1 MEQLV
6 RLQDIDTK
14 LKDLYDLLGDLP
26 SKVEELDTKE
36 QSIKN
41 ELDEN
46 KQNLKILGI
55 EINKKEIDLSDS
67 SIKIDKLKDQLYLVT
82 NNKQYDA
89 LMVEIDHL
97 KDQKSSFETDSI
109 KLMEEQEKTIENIK
123 NMESNLEALSKDL
136 VERRKKLKLAIS
148 DSADQKSDLENMR
161 AKELEEI
168 DNNILSVYDNVFQAR
183 DGIAVVPLVG
193 SGCGGCGAHV
203 PPQKVTE
210 IRAKSGIHRCDMCGR
225 FLYQEKIKVNLSV

>member
-1 MEQLV
+1 MEQLI

-14 LKDLYDLLGDLP
+14 LKDLDDLLGDLP
-26 SKVEELDTKE
+26 SKVEELDTRE

-46 KQNLKILGI
+46 KQSLKTLGI
-55 EINKKEIDLSDS
+55 EINKKELDLNDT

-97 KDQKSSFETDSI
+97 KNQKSSCETESI
-109 KLMEEQEKTIENIK
+109 ELLEVKEKTIENIK
-123 NMESNLEALSKDL
+123 NMESSLEALSEDL
-136 VERRKKLKLAIS
+136 IERRKKLKSAIS
-148 DSADQKSDLENMR
+148 DSAEQKSKLENMR
-161 AKELEEI
+161 AEELEEI
-168 DNNILSVYDNVFQAR
+168 DNNILSIYDNVFQAR

-225 FLYQEKIKVNLSV
+225 FLYEEKIKVNLNV

>member
-14 LKDLYDLLGDLP
+14 LRDLNDLLGDLP
-26 SKVEELDTKE
+26 SKVDELDIRE

-41 ELDEN
+41 EIDGDKE
-46 KQNLKILGI
+46 KLKNIEV
-55 EINKKEIDLSDS
+55 EINKKELDLNGN
-67 SIKIDKLKDQLYLVT
+67 SIKIDKLKDQLFLVT

-89 LMVEIDHL
+89 LMTEIDHL
-97 KDQKSSFETDSI
+97 KEQKSNCETDSI
-109 KLMEEQEKTIENIK
+109 ELLEEKEKTIENIK
-123 NMESNLEALSKDL
+123 NMESDLDSLSGDL
-136 VERRKKLKLAIS
+136 ADRKYKLKSAIS
-148 DSADQKSDLENMR
+148 DSADQKSNLENMR
-161 AKELEEI
+161 EKELEGI
-168 DNNILSVYDNVFQAR
+168 DSSILSIYDNVIQAR

-210 IRAKSGIHRCDMCGR
+210 IRANAGIHRCDMCGR
-225 FLYQEKIKVNLSV
+225 FLYQEKIKVN

>member
-14 LKDLYDLLGDLP
+14 LKDLDDLLGDLP
-26 SKVEELDTKE
+26 SKVEELDTEE

-46 KQNLKILGI
+46 KQKLKTFEI
-55 EINKKEIDLSDS
+55 EINKKELDLNES

-97 KDQKSSFETDSI
+97 KDQKSNCETESI
-109 KLMEEQEKTIENIK
+109 KLMEEKEETIENIK
-123 NMESNLEALSKDL
+123 NMESNLEALSEDL
-136 VERRKKLKLAIS
+136 IARRKKLKSAIS
-148 DSADQKSDLENMR
+148 DSADQKSNLENMR

-193 SGCGGCGAHV
+193 SGCGGCGAHI

-225 FLYQEKIKVNLSV
+225 FLYEEKIKVNLSV

>member
-6 RLQDIDTK
+6 RLQYIDTK
-14 LKDLYDLLGDLP
+14 LKDLDDLLGDLP

-55 EINKKEIDLSDS
+55 EINKKELDLNDIST
-67 SIKIDKLKDQLYLVT
+67 KIEKLKDQLYLVT

-97 KDQKSSFETDSI
+97 KEQQSSCKTESI
-109 KLMEEQEKTIENIK
+109 KLMDEKEKTIENIK
-123 NMESNLEALSKDL
+123 NMESNLEVLSKDL
-136 VERRKKLKLAIS
+136 VERRKKLKSAIS

-168 DNNILSVYDNVFQAR
+168 ANNILSIYDNVSQAR

>member
-14 LKDLYDLLGDLP
+14 LKDLDDLLGDLP
-26 SKVEELDTKE
+26 SKVEELDAKE
-36 QSIKN
+36 QLIKN

-46 KQNLKILGI
+46 KQNLKILGT
-55 EINKKEIDLSDS
+55 EINKKELDLNDS
-67 SIKIDKLKDQLYLVT
+67 SIKIDRLKDQLYLVT

-97 KDQKSSFETDSI
+97 KDGKSSLETEII
-109 KLMEEQEKTIENIK
+109 KLMEEKEKTIENIK

-136 VERRKKLKLAIS
+136 IERKKKLKLAIS

-168 DNNILSVYDNVFQAR
+168 DNNILSIYDNVFQAR

-225 FLYQEKIKVNLSV
+225 FLYQKKN

>member
-14 LKDLYDLLGDLP
+14 LRDLNDLLGDLP
-26 SKVEELDTKE
+26 SKVDELDIRE

-41 ELDEN
+41 EIDGDKE
-46 KQNLKILGI
+46 KLKNIEV
-55 EINKKEIDLSDS
+55 EINKKELDLNGN
-67 SIKIDKLKDQLYLVT
+67 SIKIDKLKDQLFLVT

-89 LMVEIDHL
+89 LMTEIDHL
-97 KDQKSSFETDSI
+97 KEQKSNCETDSI
-109 KLMEEQEKTIENIK
+109 ELLEEKEKTIENIK
-123 NMESNLEALSKDL
+123 NMESDLESLSGDL
-136 VERRKKLKLAIS
+136 ADRKNKLKSAIS
-148 DSADQKSDLENMR
+148 DSADQKSNLENMR
-161 AKELEEI
+161 EKELEGI
-168 DNNILSVYDNVFQAR
+168 DSSILSIYDNVIQAR

-210 IRAKSGIHRCDMCGR
+210 IRANTGIHRCDMCGR
-225 FLYQEKIKVNLSV
+225 FLYQEKIKVN